1 VEESGARVCVETSG
15 LAPDWLLAAKE
26 IRANCHSLGR
36 IGTGSKC
43 QLLIVEDANAAAL
56 PA

>member
-1 VEESGARVCVETSG
+1 VGTRLSVETSG
-15 LAPDWLLAAKE
+15 LAPDWLPAAEE